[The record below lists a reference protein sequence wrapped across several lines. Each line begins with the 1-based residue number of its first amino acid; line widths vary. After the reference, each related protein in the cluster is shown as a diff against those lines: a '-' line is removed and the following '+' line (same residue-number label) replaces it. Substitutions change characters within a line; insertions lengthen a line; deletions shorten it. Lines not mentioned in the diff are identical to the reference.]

1 MGRNRHYKKKKP
13 KITLSVFLYKLDV
26 ILFRFLSK
34 FSFKN
39 REKEKKRRK
48 ESVNLFLLKLDAHL
62 FRFLAW
68 FSFENRISRSKKRKE
83 SLRYFSFKFKTQIE
97 KLLYWNSTEIREIRR
112 KNRKRYWKFILE
124 KNKFFFEMY
133 VFRVYKSFFDIK
145 NWLSESENRKSF
157 TYNAVTSSIMFI
169 MAYLFTYFL
178 YQLATAFMAKAYHIP
193 SVIYFFKTD
202 FLVRSYS
209 NLWTRNNVI
218 LVSSIGPIVSLVI
231 GFILFRVFHY
241 FRKRPGL
248 TKLFFLWCTLHAF
261 NMFFGAY
268 IAGVITNKGFGLV
281 MLWLFF
287 QLLLNISFTFIC
299 IIMLV
304 VIGSIASKHF
314 LQTAYHS
321 SMISESNRT
330 YFLIGQAFVPY
341 IIGNIIIFCISLPD
355 VKPYQAFILAIMG
368 FMIIP
373 IIIKPNYE
381 KFKIVKEENPL
392 QMNKK
397 LIIAF
402 VVLLILFRFGLG
414 YGLKF

>member
-1 MGRNRHYKKKKP
+1 MSINKHHKKKKS

-26 ILFRFLSK
+26 ILFRFLAN
-34 FSFKN
+34 FSSKN
-39 REKEKKRRK
+39 RERKKKRRK
-48 ESVNLFLLKLDAHL
+48 ESFNLLLHKLDARL

-68 FSFENRISRSKKRKE
+68 FSAKNRLSRGKKRKE
-83 SLRYFSFKFKTQIE
+83 FFKYFRFRFITQIE
-97 KLLYWNSTEIREIRR
+97 KLIYWNSAEIREIRS
-112 KNRKRYWKFILE
+112 KNRKRYLKFIWE
-124 KNKFFFEMY
+124 KNLFFLEMY
-133 VFRVYKSFFDIK
+133 IFRIYKSFFDIK
-145 NWLSESENRKSF
+145 DWLKQEENRKSF
-157 TYNAVTSSIMFI
+157 KYNVVTSSIMFI
-169 MAYLFTYFL
+169 MAYFFTYFL

-202 FLVRSYS
+202 FLIRSYS

-218 LVSSIGPIVSLVI
+218 LVSMIGPMVSLVI

-299 IIMLV
+299 IIMLI
-304 VIGSIASKHF
+304 VIGSISSKHF

-330 YFLIGQAFVPY
+330 YFLIGQALIPY

-355 VKPYQAFILAIMG
+355 VKPYQAFILAVMG
-368 FMIIP
+368 FMILTVV
-373 IIIKPNYE
+373 IKPNFE
-381 KFKIVKEENPL
+381 KFKIVKEDAPL
-392 QMNKK
+392 QLNKK

-402 VVLLILFRFGLG
+402 VLLLVLFRFGLG
-414 YGLKF
+414 YGLKI